1 MLAPGWALIQVNFNL
16 YRQKLGTG
24 FFHETR
30 GYTPKVRNLHK
41 VWFGITHILIIMCIA
56 NVISNLE
63 YKVLTNKPL
72 LQSIIGIIFIVLP
85 YLVYRIP
92 SPTHWIYHY
101 ARHAVL
107 IIKNADV
114 A

>member
-24 FFHETR
+24 FFHETQ
-30 GYTPKVRNLHK
+30 GYTPKVRNLYK
-41 VWFGITHILIIMCIA
+41 VWFGITHILMCIA

-63 YKVLTNKPL
+63 YKVLTNKSL
-72 LQSIIGIIFIVLP
+72 LQSITGIIFIVLP
-85 YLVYRIP
+85 YLVYIIP

-101 ARHAVL
+101 ATSAFF
-107 IIKNADV
+107 IIRTACLAKY
-114 A
+114 